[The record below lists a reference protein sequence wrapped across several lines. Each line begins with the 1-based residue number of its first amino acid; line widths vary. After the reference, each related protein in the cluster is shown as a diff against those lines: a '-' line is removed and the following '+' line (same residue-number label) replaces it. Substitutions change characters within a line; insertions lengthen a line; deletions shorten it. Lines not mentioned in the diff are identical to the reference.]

1 MSKPGEANHRA
12 VARANPLIKP
22 RNTKMRAASGS
33 GAVKPALLQQPT
45 ARLQQALRGIEG
57 QRDGTVM
64 LGTWE
69 NPGGVRGVSRAQR
82 ASHRINKMTCCRWD
96 VGEAHS
102 SDEVGESR
110 WSEGALAAN
119 KLTQKRRELIGR

>member
-1 MSKPGEANHRA
+1 MRA
-12 VARANPLIKP
+12 V
-22 RNTKMRAASGS
+22 SGS
-33 GAVKPALLQQPT
+33 GVVKPALLQQPT
-45 ARLQQALRGIEG
+45 ARLQQAPRGIEE

-82 ASHRINKMTCCRWD
+82 VGHRINKMMRCCRD
-96 VGEAHS
+96 VGEVHS
-102 SDEVGESR
+102 SVEAGESR
-110 WSEGALAAN
+110 WSEGALATN